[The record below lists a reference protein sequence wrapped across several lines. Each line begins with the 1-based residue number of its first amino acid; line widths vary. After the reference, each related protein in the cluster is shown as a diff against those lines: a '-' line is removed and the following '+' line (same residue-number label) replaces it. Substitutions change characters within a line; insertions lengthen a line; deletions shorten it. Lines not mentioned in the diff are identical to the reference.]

1 MRTVLDR
8 IELTNRKIQK
18 RVRLLRIFG
27 VRQGTAYNKQR
38 EKLAVSYGYLRD
50 GNVTHYIQVGFSE
63 KTRDRN
69 RYGKVLKWSHS
80 DQIKISLLVHK
91 S

>member
-1 MRTVLDR
+1 MRTALDR

-27 VRQGTAYNKQR
+27 ARQGIAYSKQR
-38 EKLAVSYGYLRD
+38 EKLEVSYSYLRD
-50 GNVTHYIQVGFSE
+50 GNVTHYIQVGFNE

-80 DQIKISLLVHK
+80 DQIKISLLVHR